1 MEVVQVRM
9 PKAMIK
15 ELDTLVKKGV
25 YANRS
30 DAVRNAIRLIEWKS
44 MIGSIPNTGD
54 SVEEVREI
62 RKKLSKEINRFED
75 IEEINKL
82 AD

>member
-15 ELDTLVKKGV
+15 MIDGFVKKGV

-54 SVEEVREI
+54 SVQEVKEMR
-62 RKKLSKEINRFED
+62 RKLSKEIKSFED
-75 IEEINKL
+75 IEKINKL

>member
-1 MEVVQVRM
+1 MQVVQVRM

-15 ELDTLVKKGV
+15 EIDTLVKKGI
-25 YANRS
+25 YTNRS

-62 RKKLSKEINRFED
+62 RRKLSKEIKSFED
-75 IEEINKL
+75 IEKLNQL